1 MSGIDVL
8 NIAKDSLLSHQTAIN
23 LTGTNIANANTP
35 GYSRQRA
42 AFSTLVQSV
51 EIAGIERIYDQFLG
65 VQLNEQANDL
75 GDSEAKKDALGRIE
89 MTFNE
94 TDGGGINELLNKFWG
109 AWDDL
114 SANPSGQAERQT
126 LVSVSQ
132 SLTSMFRSYSSE
144 LRSAQ
149 YDANTR
155 IPVLVDHVNDYAS
168 DIADINAR
176 ILQAGTEDTDE
187 PGLNSLRDK
196 RAKLLSELAEI
207 VDFHSI
213 KDSKDSI
220 SVFLSNGMSLVE
232 GGETWELDVVT
243 ENHASDPSFYDVVF
257 KDDTKDNSDKE
268 VINDFIKKG
277 KMAAFIDVRDVMVS
291 NADKTGYMDKLDA
304 LAAAIV
310 KEVND
315 QHKLGY
321 DMNQNLGEDFFVFDI
336 DPEVK
341 EARYM
346 KVSAD
351 IIADIN
357 KIAASETVNGDG
369 GNAVSMNAIKD
380 ELTMNDTSTFSA
392 YYSSFVAQVGQD
404 VAYVNRSFDHHT
416 NLMSQLTNRR
426 EGISGVSIDEEMM
439 NLIRYQT
446 GYNASARLFG
456 IAQEL
461 ADTLMNLV
469 K

>member
-23 LTGTNIANANTP
+23 LTGTNIANANTT

-42 AFSTLVQSV
+42 AFSTLVESV

-65 VQLNEQANDL
+65 VQINEQANDL

-109 AWDDL
+109 AWEDL

-132 SLTSMFRSYSSE
+132 SLTSLFRSYSDE
-144 LRSAQ
+144 LLSAQ
-149 YDANTR
+149 DDANAR
-155 IPVLVDHVNDYAS
+155 IPVLVDQVNDYAS
-168 DIADINAR
+168 DIADINER
-176 ILQAGTEDTDE
+176 ILQAGTDDKDD

-196 RAKLLSELAEI
+196 RANILSELAEI
-207 VDFHSI
+207 VDFHYV

-220 SVFLSNGMSLVE
+220 SVFLSNGMPLVE
-232 GGETWELDVVT
+232 GGKTWELDVVT
-243 ENHASDPSFYDVVF
+243 ENHAENPSFYDVVF
-257 KDDTKDNSDKE
+257 EDATDV
-268 VINDFIKKG
+268 VINSYMTKG
-277 KMAAFIDVRDVMVS
+277 KLAAFLEVRDTT
-291 NADKTGYMDKLDA
+291 AKGYMDSLDA
-304 LAAAIV
+304 LAAELV
-310 KEVND
+310 ERVND

-336 DPEVK
+336 VPEVE

-346 KVSAD
+346 KVNAD

-380 ELTMNDTSTFSA
+380 ELTMDDGKSTFSS
-392 YYSSFVAQVGQD
+392 YYSSLVAQVGQD

-446 GYNASARLFG
+446 GYNASARLFSA
-456 IAQEL
+456 AQEL
-461 ADTLMNLV
+461 GDTLMNLV
-469 K
+469 R

>member
-1 MSGIDVL
+1 MSGIDAL
-8 NIAKDSLLSHQTAIN
+8 NIAKDSLLTHQTAIN
-23 LTGTNIANANTP
+23 ITGTNIANANTT

-65 VQLNEQANDL
+65 VQINAQANDL

-109 AWDDL
+109 AWEDL

-132 SLTSMFRSYSSE
+132 SLTSMFRSYSNE
-144 LRSAQ
+144 LLSAQ
-149 YDANTR
+149 DDANTR
-155 IPVLVDHVNDYAS
+155 IPVLVGQVNDYAS

-196 RAKLLSELAEI
+196 RANLLSGLAEI
-207 VDFHSI
+207 VDFHYV

-220 SVFLSNGMSLVE
+220 SVFLSNGMPLVE
-232 GGETWELDVVT
+232 GGQTWELDVVT

-257 KDDTKDNSDKE
+257 KDATDV
-268 VINDFIKKG
+268 VINSSITKG
-277 KMAAFIDVRDVMVS
+277 RLAAFLEVRDTT
-291 NADKTGYMDKLDA
+291 ARGYMDSLDA
-304 LAAAIV
+304 LAAALV
-310 KEVND
+310 EKVND

-336 DPEVK
+336 DPEVE
-341 EARYM
+341 EARYL

-351 IIADIN
+351 IIADVS

-369 GNAVSMNAIKD
+369 GNAVTMNVIKD
-380 ELTMNDTSTFSA
+380 ELTMNDGKSTFSS
-392 YYSSFVAQVGQD
+392 YYSSLVAQVGQD

-416 NLMSQLTNRR
+416 NLMTQLTNRR

-456 IAQEL
+456 AAQEL

-469 K
+469 Q

>member
-1 MSGIDVL
+1 MSGIDAL
-8 NIAKDSLLSHQTAIN
+8 NIAKDSLLTHQTAIN
-23 LTGTNIANANTP
+23 ITGTNIANANTT

-42 AFSTLVQSV
+42 AFSTLVPSV

-65 VQLNEQANDL
+65 VQINGQANDL

-94 TDGGGINELLNKFWG
+94 TDGGGINELLNKFWC
-109 AWDDL
+109 AWEDL

-132 SLTSMFRSYSSE
+132 SLSSMFRSYSNE
-144 LRSAQ
+144 LLSAQ
-149 YDANTR
+149 DDANTR
-155 IPVLVDHVNDYAS
+155 IPVLVSQVNDYAS

-196 RAKLLSELAEI
+196 RANLLSGLAEI
-207 VDFHSI
+207 VDFHYV

-220 SVFLSNGMSLVE
+220 SVFLPNGMPLVE
-232 GGETWELDVVT
+232 GGRTWELDVVT
-243 ENHASDPSFYDVVF
+243 ENQTSDPSFYDVVF
-257 KDDTKDNSDKE
+257 KDDTDK
-268 VINDFIKKG
+268 VINSSITKG
-277 KMAAFIDVRDVMVS
+277 KLAAFLEVRDTTAKGYIESLDELAKTLVEKV
-291 NADKTGYMDKLDA
+291 NA
-304 LAAAIV
+304 
-310 KEVND
+310 

-321 DMNQNLGEDFFVFDI
+321 DMNQNLGEAFFVFDTGV
-336 DPEVK
+336 E
-341 EARYM
+341 EAGYM
-346 KVSAD
+346 KVNAD

-369 GNAVSMNAIKD
+369 GNAVTINTIKD
-380 ELTMNDTSTFSA
+380 ELTMSDGKSTFSS
-392 YYSSFVAQVGQD
+392 YYSSLVAQVGQD

-416 NLMSQLTNRR
+416 NLMTQLTNRR

-456 IAQEL
+456 AAREL

-469 K
+469 Q